1 MIADLGYRGS
11 GSLTGF
17 RPEVPSAVTSALIRP
32 PTSELPHV
40 VHLMFIAA
48 GSRRAARS
56 TRQPTYLPAPQAPFV
71 PKHCCIIQHDRPR
84 TRGM

>member
-17 RPEVPSAVTSALIRP
+17 RPEVPSAATSTLIRP

-48 GSRRAARS
+48 GSR
-56 TRQPTYLPAPQAPFV
+56 
-71 PKHCCIIQHDRPR
+71 
-84 TRGM
+84 